1 MDCAKSLALLSEYR
15 DKALDEEYHALVREH
30 LEKCPPCMGIFD
42 DIDLIVMSAQVI
54 RGEGD
59 ISYPDASAIWQRMR
73 LTKTT
78 IH

>member
-1 MDCAKSLALLSEYR
+1 MDCSKSLALLSEYR
-15 DKALDEEYHALVREH
+15 DNALDEEYRALVREH
-30 LEKCPPCMGIFD
+30 LEKCPPCMDIFR

-59 ISYPDASAIWQRMR
+59 ISYPDATAIWRRMR
-73 LTKTT
+73 LTNQT